1 MIHNNKG
8 FSLIETVIAIV
19 IIGIITSML
28 IFLINSSN
36 NAQKRTN
43 ANIGV
48 LNELSNIYNAFSSLK
63 NADSMMEFL
72 KVEYKGNVDG
82 NYGNYVVTLY
92 FNSKMESTEP
102 KMESTEEES
111 HKGYIIVCSI
121 TTETITTETSNT
133 ESTHETSKTESTH
146 LYLYTLKT
154 EVYFPEEKIPRVL
167 ISPRSIKVGG

>member
-63 NADSMMEFL
+63 DAESMKEFL
-72 KVEYKGNVDG
+72 VVEYNGYVDVDG
-82 NYGNYVVTLY
+82 NYVTLY
-92 FNSKMESTEP
+92 FNSKMESTKE
-102 KMESTEEES
+102 KSL
-111 HKGYIIVCSI
+111 KFYRIVCSI
-121 TTETITTETSNT
+121 TTETSET
-133 ESTHETSKTESTH
+133 ESTH
-146 LYLYTLKT
+146 LYTLKT
-154 EVYFPEEKIPRVL
+154 EVFFPEETTHREL
-167 ISPRSIKVGG
+167 ISPRSIKVGGKKNDE

>member
-43 ANIGV
+43 AKIRV

-63 NADSMMEFL
+63 DAESMKAFL
-72 KVEYKGNVDG
+72 VDEYNGDVDDD
-82 NYGNYVVTLY
+82 GNYVVTLY
-92 FNSKMESTEP
+92 FNSK
-102 KMESTEEES
+102 
-111 HKGYIIVCSI
+111 GYKIVCSI
-121 TTETITTETSNT
+121 TTETSE
-133 ESTHETSKTESTH
+133 TESTH
-146 LYLYTLKT
+146 LYLYTLETK
-154 EVYFPEEKIPRVL
+154 VLFPEETTPREL
-167 ISPRSIKVGG
+167 ISPRSIKVGGE

>member
-43 ANIGV
+43 ANIMV

-63 NADSMMEFL
+63 DADSMMEFL
-72 KVEYKGNVDG
+72 KDEYNGDVDDD
-82 NYGNYVVTLY
+82 GNYVVTLY
-92 FNSKMESTEP
+92 FNSKMESTKE
-102 KMESTEEES
+102 KSL
-111 HKGYIIVCSI
+111 KFYRIVCSI

-133 ESTHETSKTESTH
+133 ESTHETSKTKSTH

-154 EVYFPEEKIPRVL
+154 EVYFPEEKTPRKL
-167 ISPRSIKVGG
+167 ISPRSIKVGGEENYE

>member
-43 ANIGV
+43 ANIMV
-48 LNELSNIYNAFSSLK
+48 YNELSNIYNAFSSLK

-72 KVEYKGNVDG
+72 VVEYNWDVDVDE
-82 NYGNYVVTLY
+82 NYVTLY

-111 HKGYIIVCSI
+111 HKGYIIVCLI
-121 TTETITTETSNT
+121 TTETITTKTSET
-133 ESTHETSKTESTH
+133 ESTHH
-146 LYLYTLKT
+146 LYTLETK
-154 EVYFPEEKIPRVL
+154 VFFPEETTPREL
-167 ISPRSIKVGG
+167 ISPRTIKVGGEQNYE

>member
-63 NADSMMEFL
+63 DAESMKEFL
-72 KVEYKGNVDG
+72 VVEYNGYVDVDG
-82 NYGNYVVTLY
+82 NYVTLY
-92 FNSKMESTEP
+92 FNSKMESTE
-102 KMESTEEES
+102 EES
-111 HKGYIIVCSI
+111 LKGYKIVCSI
-121 TTETITTETSNT
+121 TETS
-133 ESTHETSKTESTH
+133 STESTH
-146 LYLYTLKT
+146 LYTLETK
-154 EVYFPEEKIPRVL
+154 VFFPEETTPREL
-167 ISPRSIKVGG
+167 ISPRSIKVGGE

>member
-43 ANIGV
+43 ANIMV

-63 NADSMMEFL
+63 DAESMRKFL
-72 KVEYKGNVDG
+72 VGQYKGQYNGYFEEEGLEVTK
-82 NYGNYVVTLY
+82 VTLY

-111 HKGYIIVCSI
+111 HKGYRIVCS
-121 TTETITTETSNT
+121 
-133 ESTHETSKTESTH
+133 
-146 LYLYTLKT
+146 
-154 EVYFPEEKIPRVL
+154 
-167 ISPRSIKVGG
+167 

>member
-43 ANIGV
+43 ANIRL

-63 NADSMMEFL
+63 DAGSMMEFL
-72 KVEYKGNVDG
+72 DLEYNGYVDGDG
-82 NYGNYVVTLY
+82 NYVIN
-92 FNSKMESTEP
+92 FNSKMESTES

-111 HKGYIIVCSI
+111 LKGYRIVCSI
-121 TTETITTETSNT
+121 TETSIT
-133 ESTHETSKTESTH
+133 ESTH
-146 LYLYTLKT
+146 LYTLKT
-154 EVYFPEEKIPRVL
+154 EVFFPEEKTPRVL
-167 ISPRSIKVGG
+167 ITPRKIKVGVEQNNE

>member
-43 ANIGV
+43 ANIRV

-63 NADSMMEFL
+63 DAESMKEFL
-72 KVEYKGNVDG
+72 EYEYNGVTIEMMNVIIISH
-82 NYGNYVVTLY
+82 YTLIPHY
-92 FNSKMESTEP
+92 TL
-102 KMESTEEES
+102 ESTEEES
-111 HKGYIIVCSI
+111 
-121 TTETITTETSNT
+121 
-133 ESTHETSKTESTH
+133 
-146 LYLYTLKT
+146 
-154 EVYFPEEKIPRVL
+154 
-167 ISPRSIKVGG
+167 

>member
-43 ANIGV
+43 ANIRV

-63 NADSMMEFL
+63 DAESMKAFL
-72 KVEYKGNVDG
+72 VDEYNGDVDDD
-82 NYGNYVVTLY
+82 GNYVVTLY
-92 FNSKMESTEP
+92 FN
-102 KMESTEEES
+102 
-111 HKGYIIVCSI
+111 
-121 TTETITTETSNT
+121 
-133 ESTHETSKTESTH
+133 
-146 LYLYTLKT
+146 
-154 EVYFPEEKIPRVL
+154 
-167 ISPRSIKVGG
+167 